1 MFHYAFGAIA
11 ALQPVGLVVSP
22 PALIKAQ
29 AVIDRAKLVDLQE
42 RLQGVVSTEAIPRHG
57 DERIAWIE
65 NFPAFTQK
73 VLDWMPE
80 DLVAQRCLYGVDKN
94 SFAVNLAKLSLWL
107 VTLAKDQPFTF
118 VDHALKCGD
127 SLVGLTRAEIG
138 SFGKDTTEDLPL
150 FKYLKEKVDRAK
162 AYRTQIQALDTRTD
176 ADAEEKLAQ
185 WQRAERELEEA
196 KLIGDVRIA
205 AFFAGKSKKDREAK
219 LSEYADLVRTWRQ
232 SVYTQGD
239 PTTPPP
245 HHPTTT
251 PTQYRSVAP
260 VWVSQP
266 QVCQLTQAKPFS
278 PGNFPIIKALGS
290 LFQPVAC
297 QTSCTR
303 LVIPITTLT
312 PSSPCSSSTG

>member
-1 MFHYAFGAIA
+1 MPSTDLDILRHQEWLGL
-11 ALQPVGLVVSP
+11 LQPVGLVVSP
-22 PALIKAQ
+22 PALIKAR

-57 DERIAWIE
+57 DEGIAWIE

-94 SFAVNLAKLSLWL
+94 PFAVNLAKLSLWL

-127 SLVGLTRAEIG
+127 SLVGLTR
-138 SFGKDTTEDLPL
+138 
-150 FKYLKEKVDRAK
+150 
-162 AYRTQIQALDTRTD
+162 
-176 ADAEEKLAQ
+176 
-185 WQRAERELEEA
+185 
-196 KLIGDVRIA
+196 
-205 AFFAGKSKKDREAK
+205 
-219 LSEYADLVRTWRQ
+219 SEYADLVRTWRQ

-251 PTQYRSVAP
+251 PTPSP
-260 VWVSQP
+260 
-266 QVCQLTQAKPFS
+266 LTEIQ
-278 PGNFPIIKALGS
+278 NS
-290 LFQPVAC
+290 LRNAEK
-297 QTSCTR
+297 
-303 LVIPITTLT
+303 PIT
-312 PSSPCSSSTG
+312 PFNWEIEFPEVFDRRKKVQE